1 MTISK
6 AETWSCIYNFNNK
19 SNTMEITRTSS
30 KKFSLVADGEIVKS
44 DIVVV
49 KETNEYI
56 YLYTNFNP
64 ISPTAFFRVLNKRN
78 NTFVM
83 VGLEY
88 QNSTSIIEGK
98 CIVR

>member
-56 YLYTNFNP
+56 YRG
-64 ISPTAFFRVLNKRN
+64 S
-78 NTFVM
+78 
-83 VGLEY
+83 EDH
-88 QNSTSIIEGK
+88 
-98 CIVR
+98 